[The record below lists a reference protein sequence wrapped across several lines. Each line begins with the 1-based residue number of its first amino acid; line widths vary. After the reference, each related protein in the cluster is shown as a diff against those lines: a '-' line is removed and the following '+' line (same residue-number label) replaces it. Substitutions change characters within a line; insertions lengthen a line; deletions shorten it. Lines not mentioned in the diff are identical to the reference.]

1 MKKHIIAAVLI
12 SGLAISTV
20 ASANWG
26 RGGAGNGYNCGNCP
40 QGQYL
45 QQIDPAIQE
54 KIDAFVDET
63 ASMRREIAVKQAEK
77 MALLRGTN
85 PDAATVA
92 KLTGE
97 LFDLRTAMRD
107 KAEAAGVDQYI
118 GPMGGGRGAGKGMGM
133 NGGGRGG
140 YMMQGGQGF

>member
-12 SGLAISTV
+12 SGLAMSTV

-26 RGGAGNGYNCGNCP
+26 RGGGNGYNCGNCP
-40 QGQYL
+40 QAQYM
-45 QQIDPAIQE
+45 QQLDPAVQE
-54 KIDAFVDET
+54 KIDAFFDET
-63 ASMRREIAVKQAEK
+63 AGMRKEIAVKQAEK
-77 MALLRGTN
+77 MTLLRGTN

-92 KLTGE
+92 RLTGE
-97 LFDLRTAMRD
+97 LFDLHAAMRD

-118 GPMGGGRGAGKGMGM
+118 GPMGGGRGAGKGMGF

-140 YMMQGGQGF
+140 CMMQGGPRF

>member
-1 MKKHIIAAVLI
+1 MKKQIIAAVLI
-12 SGLAISTV
+12 SGLAITTV

-26 RGGAGNGYNCGNCP
+26 RGGGNGYNCGNCP

-54 KIDAFVDET
+54 KIDTFFDET
-63 ASMRREIAVKQAEK
+63 AAMRREIAVKQAEK

-118 GPMGGGRGAGKGMGM
+118 GPMGGRGPGKGMGYS
-133 NGGGRGG
+133 GGGRGN
-140 YMMQGGQGF
+140 MMQVN